1 MYFYLLLVSPP
12 YLCTCHVTHCVCLL
26 SLVPPS
32 QPTNVISNPVEFNQ
46 TQLYISWQAPL
57 YLGVPPVSTY
67 IATAT
72 SSLDPTNRI
81 ITVNTTSVLFDGLL
95 AGLSYDITVVAV
107 STSGGVST
115 PGPSSDTVTFST
127 VPTGKGLRLCSCYVT
142 EMIVPFCQFQLLN
155 AIV

>member
-1 MYFYLLLVSPP
+1 MSLSCVS
-12 YLCTCHVTHCVCLL
+12 LA
-26 SLVPPS
+26 PPS
-32 QPTNVISNPVEFNQ
+32 QPRNATSNQVVFNQ

-72 SSLDPTNRI
+72 SSLDPVIRM

-107 STSGGVST
+107 STSGGVSA
-115 PGPSSDTVTFST
+115 PGPSSDKVTFST
-127 VPTGKGLRLCSCYVT
+127 VPTGKGLRLC
-142 EMIVPFCQFQLLN
+142 
-155 AIV
+155 

>member
-1 MYFYLLLVSPP
+1 M
-12 YLCTCHVTHCVCLL
+12 CL
-26 SLVPPS
+26 LVPPS
-32 QPTNVISNPVEFNQ
+32 QPRNVTSKPVEFNQ

-81 ITVNTTSVLFDGLL
+81 ITVNTTSVLFTQLL
-95 AGLSYDITVVAV
+95 SGLSYDITVVAV
-107 STSGGVST
+107 STYGNF
-115 PGPSSDTVTFST
+115 PALGPSSDKVTFTT
-127 VPTGKGLRLCSCYVT
+127 VPTGKSVHHVVLMLYKLLTS
-142 EMIVPFCQFQLLN
+142 FCQFQFFS